1 MPRVQMHSAPNP
13 GQTWGLAT
21 VGIQGVEP
29 SKIVSFLWDRYRI
42 IVAGISG
49 RQPPGPQFEYQGIR
63 VTPNIYTTIQE
74 IDTFVGAMKEL
85 IGTPPAEIAAMGEGF
100 PGSEA

>member
-1 MPRVQMHSAPNP
+1 MHSSLKP

-29 SKIVSFLWDRYRI
+29 SKMVAFLWDRYRI

-49 RQPPGPQFEYQGIR
+49 GQAPGPQFDYKGVR

-74 IDTFVGAMKEL
+74 IDTFVGAMREL
-85 IGTPPAEIAAMGEGF
+85 IGATPSELESIATGEAL